1 MSGHVYHRFKSQ
13 KEFQRII
20 FKGIGVPN
28 AKSFKR
34 IQTKVEFSNARR
46 SPPKRPGHGNAQQY
60 VGANLTGTKNHANP
74 PFTAHV
80 DWRGGG
86 AISKDFRNQNESNPN
101 PLQATTFTPVLSGG
115 ECDSEAES
123 MAAMFAAQDQQW
135 QKTQETMATQYIDQK
150 PLQYSAFLYTQY
162 IL

>member
-1 MSGHVYHRFKSQ
+1 MGKGTDFDFAIYNADTDKEYSNDYTIKS
-13 KEFQRII
+13 RLSSVI
-20 FKGIGVPN
+20 
-28 AKSFKR
+28 
-34 IQTKVEFSNARR
+34 ARR

-101 PLQATTFTPVLSGG
+101 PLQATVCRP
-115 ECDSEAES
+115 
-123 MAAMFAAQDQQW
+123 
-135 QKTQETMATQYIDQK
+135 
-150 PLQYSAFLYTQY
+150 AFSSN
-162 IL
+162 